1 MKIGIDLGGSHVG
14 VGLIEGCNL
23 IDTDDKFF
31 LSSDKENIEAAIERN
46 IEELTAR
53 LLEKNNISMDSIESI
68 GVASPGTIAD
78 GKIKSWN
85 LGLDF
90 YDLKS
95 VLENKYHKIVNV
107 RNDGK
112 CAAMPEKK
120 FGILK
125 D

>member
-78 GKIKSWN
+78 GKIK
-85 LGLDF
+85 
-90 YDLKS
+90 
-95 VLENKYHKIVNV
+95 
-107 RNDGK
+107 
-112 CAAMPEKK
+112 
-120 FGILK
+120 
-125 D
+125 